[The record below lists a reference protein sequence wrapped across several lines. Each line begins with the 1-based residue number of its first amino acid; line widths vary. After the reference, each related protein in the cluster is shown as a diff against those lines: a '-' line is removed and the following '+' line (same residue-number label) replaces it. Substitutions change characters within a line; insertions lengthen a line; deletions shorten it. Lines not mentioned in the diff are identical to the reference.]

1 MKKWISYKAGSSIG
15 GLGSENGTILYDE
28 EFDGGC
34 RITMEKCP
42 RYYAITCGVYG
53 AMVHT
58 VFCGSNNAK
67 EIYEAMKL
75 ELGKFMSS
83 ASTETEETEFYD
95 YFCNKYN

>member
-67 EIYEAMKL
+67 EIYEAMKVY
-75 ELGKFMSS
+75 
-83 ASTETEETEFYD
+83 EF
-95 YFCNKYN
+95 CLHRNRGN

>member
-53 AMVHT
+53 SMVHT
-58 VFCGSNNAK
+58 VFRGADDAK
-67 EIYEAMKL
+67 DTYDAMKL
-75 ELGKFMSS
+75 GLGKFMST
-83 ASTETEETEFYD
+83 ATNENEEAEFYE
-95 YFCNKYN
+95 YFCDKYV

>member
-1 MKKWISYKAGSSIG
+1 MKKWVLYKAGSSIG
-15 GLGSENGTILYDE
+15 GVGSESGTILYDE
-28 EFDGGC
+28 EFDGSC

-58 VFCGSNNAK
+58 VFRGSEEAK
-67 EIYEAMKL
+67 DTYEEMKR
-75 ELGKFMSS
+75 ELGRFMSMPTNEHDE
-83 ASTETEETEFYD
+83 AEFYD

>member
-1 MKKWISYKAGSSIG
+1 MKKWMPYKGGVSIG
-15 GLGSENGTILYDE
+15 EKGSESGIVLYDE

-34 RITMEKCP
+34 RITMEKCT

-58 VFCGSNNAK
+58 VFCGSSNAK
-67 EIYEAMKL
+67 ETFENMKL

-83 ASTETEETEFYD
+83 STTETEEIEFYE